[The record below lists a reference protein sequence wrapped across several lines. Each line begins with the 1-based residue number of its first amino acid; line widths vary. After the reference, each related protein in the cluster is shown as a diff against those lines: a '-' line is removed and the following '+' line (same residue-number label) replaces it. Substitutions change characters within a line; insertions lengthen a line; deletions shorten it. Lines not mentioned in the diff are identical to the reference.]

1 MRHVQIGILLYPGA
15 QVSAVLGL
23 TDLFKVAVRL
33 DDNAHPATP
42 HVLVRHLQI
51 RSDEQP
57 VVVFNSDPDAVEEGT
72 GLCDVLILP
81 PSLEPPISSEA
92 AAPFARWLRARH
104 GEGSI
109 LASVC
114 AGAFLL
120 AETGLLAGRTITT
133 HWASAG
139 AFRNRFPGVELDTD
153 RLIIDSGD
161 IISVGGLMAW
171 TDLGLKLVE
180 RFLGPVVMAQTAR
193 MLLIDPPGREQR
205 YYSGFAPRLTHG
217 DAAILKAEHFLQA
230 NGGKEARLAIL
241 AKQAALEERT
251 FLRRFQKATGMT
263 ATNYAQRLRVA
274 KAQELLQF
282 GHLPI
287 ERIAWQVGY
296 SDPGA
301 FSKIFFRI
309 VGLTPGE
316 YRERFRARAGTA
328 DDPQSLPEK
337 LRRPDQT

>member
-1 MRHVQIGILLYPGA
+1 MTHVRIGILLYPGA
-15 QVSAVLGL
+15 QTSAVLGL
-23 TDLFKVAVRL
+23 TDLFKVACRTA
-33 DDNAHPATP
+33 DNAEHATP
-42 HVLVRHLQI
+42 RLLVRHLRI
-51 RSDEQP
+51 EGDEEP
-57 VVVFNSDPDAVEEGT
+57 VVVFDSDPDAT
-72 GLCDVLILP
+72 GEDTGPCDVLILP
-81 PSLEPPISSEA
+81 PSLEPPISAEA
-92 AAPFARWLRARH
+92 AAPLARWLRTRH
-104 GEGSI
+104 GEGSV

-120 AETGLLAGRTITT
+120 AETGLLAGRTIIT
-133 HWASAG
+133 HWGSAD
-139 AFRNRFPGVELDTD
+139 AFRNRFPDVALDID
-153 RLIIDSGD
+153 RLIIDGGD

-217 DAAILKAEHFLQA
+217 DAAIIKAQHFLQA
-230 NGGKEARLAIL
+230 NGGREARLAIL
-241 AKQAALEERT
+241 AKQAGLEERT

-263 ATNYAQRLRVA
+263 ATDYAQRLRVA

-282 GHLPI
+282 GHSPI
-287 ERIAWQVGY
+287 ERIAWEVGY

-309 VGLTPGE
+309 VGLSPGE
-316 YRERFRARAGTA
+316 YRQRFRA
-328 DDPQSLPEK
+328 
-337 LRRPDQT
+337 

>member
-1 MRHVQIGILLYPGA
+1 MTHARIGILLYPGA
-15 QVSAVLGL
+15 QTSAVLGL
-23 TDLFKVAVRL
+23 TDLFKVACWMA
-33 DDNAHPATP
+33 DNADPATP
-42 HVLVRHLQI
+42 RLLVRHLQFE
-51 RSDEQP
+51 SDEEP
-57 VVVFNSDPDAVEEGT
+57 VVVFDSGHDAT
-72 GLCDVLILP
+72 GENAEPCDVLILP
-81 PSLEPPISSEA
+81 PSLEPPISAEA
-92 AAPFARWLRARH
+92 AVSLARWLRARH
-104 GEGSI
+104 GEGSV

-120 AETGLLAGRTITT
+120 AETGLVTGRTITT
-133 HWASAG
+133 HWASAD
-139 AFRNRFPGVELDTD
+139 AFRNRFPDVPLDTD
-153 RLIIDSGD
+153 RLIIDGGD

-205 YYSGFAPRLTHG
+205 YYSGFAPKLTHG
-217 DAAILKAEHFLQA
+217 DAAIIKAQHYLQM

-241 AKQAALEERT
+241 AERAGLEERT

-263 ATNYAQRLRVA
+263 ATDYAQRLRVA

-287 ERIAWQVGY
+287 EHIAWEVGY
-296 SDPGA
+296 SDPSA

-309 VGLTPGE
+309 VGLSPGE
-316 YRERFRARAGTA
+316 YRQRFRA
-328 DDPQSLPEK
+328 
-337 LRRPDQT
+337 